1 MRPYTQ
7 GAGVIFTLNH
17 VRPPQAKAFA
27 PNREERELGTRP
39 IHLSFPYGDEGAAR
53 ARDFALAKELGFK
66 TAMTMRK
73 GALFPRT
80 VDI

>member
-1 MRPYTQ
+1 M
-7 GAGVIFTLNH
+7 IFTLNH

-27 PNREERELGTRP
+27 PNREERELGMRP

-80 VDI
+80 VGI